1 MRKPSRLR
9 NRLYGRVPPHR
20 LDAVVHRSLLVL
32 GAMAW
37 LAAAPV
43 LADLLGINWWRALL
57 LPLWVAFLLPSTLLL
72 LEAMLRRFRL
82 GAAAGL
88 LRTAFILPALPL
100 WFLGE
105 VGNQAAFLG
114 LTLYLP
120 LAVIHGLLLP
130 HPRSD
135 GKAVLAGVLPLLL
148 ATIVLASAAAP
159 PSISAMRFSS
169 TSLVGFISR
178 V

>member
-43 LADLLGINWWRALL
+43 LANLLGINWWRALL

-72 LEAMLRRFRL
+72 LEATSASAPRPAFCARPSFCRRFPC
-82 GAAAGL
+82 GS
-88 LRTAFILPALPL
+88 
-100 WFLGE
+100 
-105 VGNQAAFLG
+105 
-114 LTLYLP
+114 
-120 LAVIHGLLLP
+120 LAKWGT
-130 HPRSD
+130 R
-135 GKAVLAGVLPLLL
+135 
-148 ATIVLASAAAP
+148 P
-159 PSISAMRFSS
+159 PSLA
-169 TSLVGFISR
+169 
-178 V
+178 